1 MSSNLDIKIKRLF
14 GDLAVNKK
22 LARTSTITRLPRFIS
37 EYLISKYCK
46 DENDVEGL
54 DKVVKIVSEYYPEP
68 KEKDYVLGKI
78 KQKGKITL
86 IDEFRVRVDLK
97 RNIYFL
103 HIPCL
108 QINDALVENNI
119 IEEYERIFSGLWGI
133 GVLEYMPEILNTA
146 LSFKKRVIFTPIM
159 LTEFEPFQVYNIDL
173 NLILEGRR
181 ELTTD
186 EWIDTIIKSIGL
198 NPKRYTYRQKIL
210 ILFRIIPL
218 VEGNINLLELGPRA
232 TGKTYLY
239 RNITYYSRIYAGGIV
254 SPARLFFDARIKIPG
269 DIATRDVVVFDE
281 ISKVKFSN
289 PDEIVAKLKDYMVD
303 GFFERATLKRAHS
316 DCSLVFM
323 GNIDLENI
331 YRIDSILNY
340 LPIFMKDSAFIDRIH
355 GIIPGWE
362 LPKIMKSEEHLAIGY
377 GLASDYLSEVFHR
390 FRKVSFRNIVDQ
402 HFELIGPYTIRD
414 EEGVK
419 RLLSG
424 IMKLIFPHG
433 EFDLS
438 ELYNIA
444 TITVEH
450 RQKIADLLTTIS
462 PKEYPPKKLRI
473 EVRG

>member
-1 MSSNLDIKIKRLF
+1 MFDTLDIKIRKVF
-14 GDLAVNKK
+14 GDLAVNKG
-22 LARTSTITRLPRFIS
+22 LARIGVVTRLPRFIS

-46 DENDVEGL
+46 GGSGKKCL
-54 DKVVKIVSEYYPEP
+54 SKVAKIVSEYYPDP

-78 KQKGKITL
+78 KQKGRITL
-86 IDEFRVRVDLK
+86 IDEFRVRVDLR
-97 RNIYFL
+97 RNMYFL

-108 QINDALVENNI
+108 QINDALVDDKI

-133 GVLEYMPEILNTA
+133 GVLEYVPGFLNTA
-146 LSFKKRVIFTPIM
+146 FNLRKKMIFTPIM
-159 LTEFEPFQVYNIDL
+159 LTDFEPFQVYNIDL
-173 NLILEGRR
+173 NILVEGRGDFT
-181 ELTTD
+181 LS
-186 EWIDTIIKSIGL
+186 EWMDVIVKSIGL
-198 NPKRYTYRQKIL
+198 NPKRYTYGQKML
-210 ILFRIIPL
+210 ILFRILPL
-218 VEGNINLLELGPRA
+218 IEGNVNLLELGPRA

-269 DIATRDVVVFDE
+269 DIATKDVVVFDE

-289 PDEIVAKLKDYMVD
+289 PDEMVAKLKDYMVD

-316 DCSLVFM
+316 DCSLVFL
-323 GNIDLENI
+323 GNIDLEVTH
-331 YRIDSILNY
+331 RIGSVLNY
-340 LPIFMKDSAFIDRIH
+340 LPIFMRDSAFMDRIH

-362 LPKIMKSEEHLAIGY
+362 LPKIMKSEEHLATGY

-390 FRKVSFRNIVDQ
+390 FRKISFRNIVDQ

-424 IMKLIFPHG
+424 VMKLMFPHC

-444 TITVEH
+444 NITVEL
-450 RQKIADLLTTIS
+450 RQKISDLLTIVS
-462 PKEYPPKKLRI
+462 PKEFPSKKLEI
-473 EVRG
+473 KVRG